1 MANTKA
7 NVSTG
12 KPKIAGG
19 IYRAATGSTLPT
31 DAASTLD
38 AAFKA
43 VGYIS
48 EDGLTNSNSMN
59 ATDIKAWGGDIV
71 YTSHADQTDT
81 FQFTMIEALND
92 EVLKAYF
99 GDDNVSG
106 ALATGLTVTVNKKDL
121 TDHAWVVD
129 MVLNGNTAK
138 RIVIPD
144 GCVTERGDVVYV
156 DDDVIG
162 YNVTITAYPDSSGNT
177 HYEYLKTASST

>member
-31 DAASTLD
+31 DAAATLD

-48 EDGLTNSNSMN
+48 EEGLTNANGMN
-59 ATDIKAWGGDIV
+59 ATNIKAWGGDIV
-71 YTSHADQTDT
+71 YTSHSDQTDT

-92 EVLKAYF
+92 EVLKAYW
-99 GDDNVSG
+99 GDTNVTG
-106 ALATGLTVTVNKKDL
+106 ALATGLTVKANSKDL
-121 TDHAWVVD
+121 EDHSWVVD

-144 GCVTERGDVVYV
+144 GAVTERGDIVYV

-162 YNVTITAYPDSSGNT
+162 YNVTITAYPDSAGNT
-177 HYEYLKTASST
+177 HYEYLKSATST